1 MFRPSSVPT
10 VPASPSS
17 CNPPS
22 VERATVSCHV
32 TTLSHIQTAF
42 ALQPVEQELNSQGGE
57 QQAHQTRD
65 DLFCQWAHP
74 LGSRCA
80 ESQDGVAC
88 QTDQRNA
95 SQQDASIEP

>member
-1 MFRPSSVPT
+1 MH
-10 VPASPSS
+10 VPAIISADSPCVSFFMQSS
-17 CNPPS
+17 FGLTS
-22 VERATVSCHV
+22 YGFL
-32 TTLSHIQTAF
+32 TLSHIQTAF
-42 ALQPVEQELNSQGGE
+42 ALQPVEQELNGQGGE

-74 LGSRCA
+74 LGSGCA